1 MNHFMIA
8 LQNYNKNKIWT
19 NFSQILH
26 LILKN
31 IKLYCES
38 SAMSHITKFDVLA
51 ISAKIMKISK
61 LCNHKL
67 LLKI

>member
-1 MNHFMIA
+1 MIA

-19 NFSQILH
+19 NYCQILH

-38 SAMSHITKFDVLA
+38 STISKITKFNVLV